1 MLRPVCFYPPVSEKD
16 VGKLKKDSADEIK
29 IVGGSLQGLR
39 EKATKIGPKYTPGS
53 LDLKTL
59 RKFTAL

>member
-1 MLRPVCFYPPVSEKD
+1 MFLPTGL
-16 VGKLKKDSADEIK
+16 GKRHGKAEEDSADEIK
-29 IVGGSLQGLR
+29 IVGGSLQGRR

-53 LDLKTL
+53 LDLKAL